1 MNPEQTVRLL
11 KELNEHRFRNR
22 VSTTAYAVGAWLLG
36 DDEGRIDYAVLA
48 GMFHI
53 QGATEKATKK
63 SIQRI
68 VSELESV
75 GFARREKVKNEWTI
89 SLISSG
95 HETAKKDA
103 VFTGQNR
110 AAQVDNQV
118 DAQVDKKNTVEPVT
132 PVNDSQ
138 ISNKQVDISVDNQVD
153 AQVDTIIQIQDSSK
167 EESNQ
172 IQLPM
177 TTKAPLTEVK
187 GAGGVPLSAE
197 MLSAVERVY
206 KRRNENF
213 KLLSGRMGSNAA
225 VTGNKLVPDAQSV
238 QKYLKALVKSGVSAF
253 GFQKEWGPM
262 GLEGAVECLC
272 AVLDII
278 AKNDHF
284 KRHYNYYNFAT
295 IFNTEFPKRLG
306 WLIDSG
312 WTPGMRNTDKPTK
325 SGDRKHGNQSECE
338 FRPF

>member
-1 MNPEQTVRLL
+1 MFRRVKEGKTWYIRPE
-11 KELNEHRFRNR
+11 
-22 VSTTAYAVGAWLLG
+22 
-36 DDEGRIDYAVLA
+36 
-48 GMFHI
+48 
-53 QGATEKATKK
+53 
-63 SIQRI
+63 I
-68 VSELESV
+68 VD
-75 GFARREKVKNEWTI
+75 GKNTP
-89 SLISSG
+89 
-95 HETAKKDA
+95 
-103 VFTGQNR
+103 VFTGKNSER
-110 AAQVDNQV
+110 NTE
-118 DAQVDKKNTVEPVT
+118 KNTEQNAEDLPE
-132 PVNDSQ
+132 
-138 ISNKQVDISVDNQVD
+138 NKSGVVFENACNNSVINTVSPETTAEIKPEKQAEVLPDH
-153 AQVDTIIQIQDSSK
+153 IIQDSSY

-172 IQLPM
+172 IQLQM
-177 TTKAPLTEVK
+177 ITKAPLTEVK
-187 GAGGVPLSAE
+187 GAGGVPLSEE

-238 QKYLKALVKSGVSAF
+238 QKYLKALVKSGVAAF

-338 FRPF
+338 FRQF